1 MAINNMRYASI
12 IALLICVVT
21 CATAQMRVVGISDG
35 DTLTVFDENARAQT
49 KIRISAIDAPEK
61 SQPFGQQSKQ
71 ALSDLCYGK
80 PANIV
85 YVDTDRYG
93 RTVADVSCAG
103 VDVGRSMVGSGMAW
117 AYDRYI
123 AGHEYLYS
131 LQDKAR
137 HNKAGLWSIEAIP
150 PWEWRKAQKNN

>member
-1 MAINNMRYASI
+1 MVFSRLTTTCSLLLCI
-12 IALLICVVT
+12 IPAFAEIT
-21 CATAQMRVVGISDG
+21 VVGISDG
-35 DTLTVFDENARAQT
+35 DTLTVFDDTTQAQT

-61 SQPFGQQSKQ
+61 AQPFGQRSKQ
-71 ALSDLCYGK
+71 VLSDLCYGN
-80 PANIV
+80 PASIV

-93 RTVADVSCAG
+93 RTVADVSCNG

-117 AYDRYI
+117 AYDKYI
-123 AGHEYLYS
+123 SAHEYLYQ

-137 HNKAGLWSIEAIP
+137 RNKTGLWSSEATP